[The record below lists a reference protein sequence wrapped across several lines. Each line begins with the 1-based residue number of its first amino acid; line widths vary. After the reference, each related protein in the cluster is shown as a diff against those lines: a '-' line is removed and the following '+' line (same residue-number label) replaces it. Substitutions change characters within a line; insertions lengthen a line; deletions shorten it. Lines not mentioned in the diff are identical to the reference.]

1 MQEKKIERLAASI
14 TVFPVQVIFSKWLT
28 QHCDKHFYKVVK
40 RSSSAFLKLTCKPFL
55 LALVNKRETK
65 NPMKNTKRFEF

>member
-1 MQEKKIERLAASI
+1 MQEKKIESLAASI
-14 TVFPVQVIFSKWLT
+14 TIFPVQVIFSIWLT
-28 QHCDKHFYKVVK
+28 RHCKKHFYKVVK

-65 NPMKNTKRFEF
+65 NPMENTKRFKF